1 MSLRFITIAA
11 VAAAAALAG
20 CGERPP
26 MKTTQ
31 LGYRGV
37 AVGQISNPRMD
48 AALRQVNGIPATP
61 YALDPDDGGERA
73 GHAYQNVRAVGDLSV
88 DQFNHLMASIT
99 QWVAPPAQGCNY
111 CHNPNNMASD
121 AVYTKVV
128 ARRMLQMTRNIN
140 ANWTTHVQQVGVTCW
155 TCHRGNAVPK
165 NVWFEDPNVVKH
177 NGMMAG
183 NTRGIGSAGHNSV
196 KYASLPY
203 DPFTPYLLGAYPIR
217 VQSTVPD
224 NGPEVPIKATEATY
238 GLMMHM
244 SGSLGVN
251 CTYCHNSRA
260 WSDWSQ
266 SRPQRVTA
274 WYGIRMVRNVNNQY
288 IQKLAWAM
296 PANRKGPLGD
306 PYKVNCTTCHQ
317 GLAKP
322 LYGVSMRVEH
332 PQLWGPVQKDIGGIN
347 LPGVPA
353 NAVPLPNGGIPRFG
367 PNSAPHGAPLK
378 VAMPAAV
385 PVAGKT
391 AATTVPTAGKT
402 ASAAPVATPV
412 G

>member
-1 MSLRFITIAA
+1 MRNLTLTAA
-11 VAAAAALAG
+11 LAASAVLAG
-20 CGERPP
+20 CGEVPP

-31 LGYRGV
+31 IGYRGT
-37 AVGQISNPRMD
+37 AAEQITNPRLGE
-48 AALRQVNGIPATP
+48 ALRQVNGIPATP
-61 YALDPDDGGERA
+61 YALDPDTGGERA
-73 GHAYQNVRAVGDLSV
+73 GHAYQNVQVVGDLST

-111 CHNPNNMASD
+111 CHNPENMASD
-121 AVYTKVV
+121 RIYTKVV

-140 ANWTTHVQQVGVTCW
+140 ANWTSHVQGVGVTCW

-165 NVWFEDPNVVKH
+165 NVWNEDPAVVAAA
-177 NGMMAG
+177 GMLKG
-183 NTRGIGSAGHNSV
+183 NTRGIASAGHNSV

-203 DPFTPYLLGAYPIR
+203 DPFTPYLLAAYPIR
-217 VQSTVPD
+217 VQSKVPD
-224 NGPEVPIKATEATY
+224 NGAEVPIKATEATY
-238 GLMMHM
+238 GLMMHF

-274 WYGIRMVRNVNNQY
+274 WYGIRMVRNINNDY
-288 IQKLAWAM
+288 IQRLAWAM

-317 GLAKP
+317 GLPLP
-322 LYGVSMRVEH
+322 LYGVSMRKEH
-332 PQLWGPVQKDIGGIN
+332 PQLWGPVQRDIGGIN

-353 NAVPLPNGGIPRFG
+353 TAVPQFNGEIPYAAGTPRVVRAQ
-367 PNSAPHGAPLK
+367 PA
-378 VAMPAAV
+378 PAAA
-385 PVAGKT
+385 PIAGKT
-391 AATTVPTAGKT
+391 AAATGAMPAG
-402 ASAAPVATPV
+402 
-412 G
+412 

>member
-1 MSLRFITIAA
+1 MSRLRIALTI
-11 VAAAAALAG
+11 VATAG
-20 CGERPP
+20 LVASCGEAPP
-26 MKTTQ
+26 MKSTQ
-31 LGYRGV
+31 LGYRGTGLDNI
-37 AVGQISNPRMD
+37 ANPRL
-48 AALRQVNGIPATP
+48 AASLRQVNGIPATP
-61 YALDPDDGGERA
+61 YALDPDTGGERA
-73 GHAYQNVRAVGDLSV
+73 GHAYQNVKVLGDLST

-99 QWVAPPAQGCNY
+99 QWVAPTEQGCNY

-140 ANWTTHVQQVGVTCW
+140 ANWTSHVQGVGVTCW

-165 NVWFEDPNVVKH
+165 NVWNEDPSTFGH
-177 NGMMAG
+177 GGQLAG
-183 NTRGIGSAGHNSV
+183 DTRGIGSAGHNSV

-203 DPFTPYLLGAYPIR
+203 DPFTPFLLGAYPIR
-217 VQSTVPD
+217 VQAKVPD
-224 NGPEVPIKATEATY
+224 NGTRSPIKATEATY

-244 SGSLGVN
+244 AGSLGVN
-251 CTYCHNSRA
+251 CDYCHNSRA

-274 WYGIRMVRNVNNQY
+274 WYGIRMVRNINNDY

-322 LYGVSMRVEH
+322 LYGVSMRKEH

-353 NAVPLPNGGIPRFG
+353 NAVALPNGAIPHVAVT
-367 PNSAPHGAPLK
+367 APAPPATT
-378 VAMPAAV
+378 VAAV
-385 PVAGKT
+385 ASPRKT
-391 AATTVPTAGKT
+391 AAVTTT
-402 ASAAPVATPV
+402 TPV

>member
-1 MSLRFITIAA
+1 MSATRIITT
-11 VAAAAALAG
+11 VAALSLVAA
-20 CGERPP
+20 CGEVPP
-26 MKTTQ
+26 MKSEQ
-31 LGYRGV
+31 IGYRGTGS
-37 AVGQISNPRMD
+37 ATITNPRI
-48 AALRQVNGIPATP
+48 AASLQAVNGIPATP
-61 YALDPDDGGERA
+61 YALDPDTGGERA
-73 GHAYQNVRAVGDLSV
+73 AQAYQNVKVLGDLST

-140 ANWTTHVQQVGVTCW
+140 ANWTTHVKGTGVTCW
-155 TCHRGNAVPK
+155 TCHRGNAVPL
-165 NVWFEDPNVVKH
+165 NVWNEAPVTGG
-177 NGMMAG
+177 GMMLTN
-183 NTRGIGSAGHNSV
+183 NTRGIASAGHNSV

-217 VQSTVPD
+217 VQSKVSV
-224 NGPEVPIKATEATY
+224 NGPEVPLKATEATY

-251 CTYCHNSRA
+251 CSYCHNSRA

-266 SRPQRVTA
+266 SRPQRTVA
-274 WYGIRMVRNVNNQY
+274 WYGIRMVRNVNNEY
-288 IQKLAWAM
+288 IQKLAYAM

-322 LYGVSMRVEH
+322 LYGVSMRREH
-332 PQLWGPVQKDIGGIN
+332 PQLWGPVERDVGGIS

-353 NAVPLPNGGIPRFG
+353 TAVPNADGTVPRIAG
-367 PNSAPHGAPLK
+367 LTPLATPATAPPRT
-378 VAMPAAV
+378 AAV
-385 PVAGKT
+385 
-391 AATTVPTAGKT
+391 ATGI
-402 ASAAPVATPV
+402 
-412 G
+412 GG

>member
-1 MSLRFITIAA
+1 VSGLRHILT
-11 VAAAAALAG
+11 VAAIVAAGALAG
-20 CGERPP
+20 CGEAPP
-26 MKTTQ
+26 MKATQ
-31 LGYRGV
+31 VGYRGT
-37 AVGQISNPRMD
+37 GLDTIQNPRLL
-48 AALRQVNGIPATP
+48 AALRAVNGIPATP
-61 YALDPDDGGERA
+61 YALDPDTGGERA
-73 GHAYQNVRAVGDLSV
+73 SHAYQNVQVLGDLST

-140 ANWTTHVQQVGVTCW
+140 ANWTSHVQGVGVTCW

-165 NVWFEDPNVVKH
+165 NVWNEDPNAVGH
-177 NGMMAG
+177 GGTMFG
-183 NTRGIGSAGHNSV
+183 TTRGIGSAGHNSV

-217 VQSTVPD
+217 VQSRVPVD
-224 NGPEVPIKATEATY
+224 GPEVPIKATEATY

-251 CTYCHNSRA
+251 CNYCHNSRS

-274 WYGIRMVRNVNNQY
+274 WYGIRMVRNINNDY

-296 PANRKGPLGD
+296 PTNRKGPLGD
-306 PYKVNCTTCHQ
+306 PYKVNCATCHQ
-317 GLAKP
+317 GLALP
-322 LYGVSMRVEH
+322 LYGVSMRKEH
-332 PQLWGPVQKDIGGIN
+332 PQLWGPVKRDVGGIA

-353 NAVPLPNGGIPRFG
+353 NAVPQANGQIPTVAGITR
-367 PNSAPHGAPLK
+367 
-378 VAMPAAV
+378 VAQPAAAKV
-385 PVAGKT
+385 PIAGKT
-391 AATTVPTAGKT
+391 AA
-402 ASAAPVATPV
+402 ATPPV
-412 G
+412 VPAG

>member
-1 MSLRFITIAA
+1 MKSTQFGFRGTAVGSVTNPRIAA
-11 VAAAAALAG
+11 SLVAL
-20 CGERPP
+20 
-26 MKTTQ
+26 
-31 LGYRGV
+31 
-37 AVGQISNPRMD
+37 
-48 AALRQVNGIPATP
+48 NGIPATP
-61 YALDPDDGGERA
+61 YALDPDNGGERA
-73 GHAYQNVRAVGDLSV
+73 GHAYQNVKVLGDLST

-140 ANWTTHVQQVGVTCW
+140 ANWTSHVQGVGVTCW

-165 NVWFEDPNVVKH
+165 NVWNEDPSSVPKS
-177 NGMMAG
+177 GQRLIG
-183 NTRGIGSAGHNSV
+183 NTRGIASAGHNSV

-217 VQSTVPD
+217 VQSTVAV

-251 CTYCHNSRA
+251 CTYCHNSRS

-274 WYGIRMVRNVNNQY
+274 WYGIRMVRNINNDY

-306 PYKVNCTTCHQ
+306 PYKVNCLTCHQ
-317 GLAKP
+317 GLPLP
-322 LYGVSMRVEH
+322 LYGVSMRKEH
-332 PQLWGPVQKDIGGIN
+332 PQLWGPVTRDVGGIA

-353 NAVPLPNGGIPRFG
+353 
-367 PNSAPHGAPLK
+367 
-378 VAMPAAV
+378 AAV
-385 PVAGKT
+385 PQADGSVRHVVSAKAVSPAAEAPALKSSTAVA
-391 AATTVPTAGKT
+391 
-402 ASAAPVATPV
+402 SLATPT

>member
-1 MSLRFITIAA
+1 MSRRFATL
-11 VAAAAALAG
+11 VTLSGAAALVG
-20 CGERPP
+20 CGEAPP
-26 MKTTQ
+26 MKAKQ
-31 LGYRGV
+31 EGYRGTAIAQV
-37 AVGQISNPRMD
+37 NNPRLD

-61 YALDPDDGGERA
+61 YALDPDTGGERA
-73 GHAYQNVRAVGDLSV
+73 AHAYQNVQVVGDLST

-99 QWVAPPAQGCNY
+99 QWVAPPEQGCNY

-121 AVYTKVV
+121 AVYTKIV
-128 ARRMLQMTRNIN
+128 ARKMLQMTRNIN
-140 ANWTTHVQQVGVTCW
+140 ANWTSHVQGVGVTCW
-155 TCHRGNAVPK
+155 TCHRGNAVPA
-165 NVWFEDPNVVKH
+165 NIWNIDPNAST
-177 NGMMAG
+177 NGGLLKG
-183 NTRGIGSAGHNSV
+183 NTRGIASAGHSSV
-196 KYASLPY
+196 RYASLPY

-217 VQSTVPD
+217 VQSRVAD

-244 SGSLGVN
+244 AGSLGVN

-274 WYGIRMVRNVNNQY
+274 WYGIRMVRNINNEY
-288 IQKLAWAM
+288 INKVAYAM

-317 GLAKP
+317 GLPLP
-322 LYGVSMRVEH
+322 LYGVSMRKEH
-332 PQLWGPVQKDIGGIN
+332 PQLWGPVQRDVGGIN

-353 NAVPLPNGGIPRFG
+353 AAVPLQNGGIPHV
-367 PNSAPHGAPLK
+367 ATVTPLRPAAA
-378 VAMPAAV
+378 VAAV
-385 PVAGKT
+385 PSPRST
-391 AATTVPTAGKT
+391 ASAVPTTVP
-402 ASAAPVATPV
+402 V

>member
-1 MSLRFITIAA
+1 MNRLCVSLSVIAVAGLVASCGEAPPMRSTQFGFRGTAVGSVTNPRIAA
-11 VAAAAALAG
+11 SLVAL
-20 CGERPP
+20 
-26 MKTTQ
+26 
-31 LGYRGV
+31 
-37 AVGQISNPRMD
+37 
-48 AALRQVNGIPATP
+48 NGIPATP
-61 YALDPDDGGERA
+61 YALDPDNGGERA
-73 GHAYQNVRAVGDLSV
+73 GHAYQNVKVLGDLST

-140 ANWTTHVQQVGVTCW
+140 ANWTSHVRGVGVTCW
-155 TCHRGNAVPK
+155 TCHRGNAVPM
-165 NVWFEDPNVVKH
+165 NVWNEDPSSVPKS
-177 NGMMAG
+177 GQRLIG
-183 NTRGIGSAGHNSV
+183 NTRGIASAGHDSV

-217 VQSTVPD
+217 VQSTVAV

-251 CTYCHNSRA
+251 CTYCHNSRS

-274 WYGIRMVRNVNNQY
+274 WYGIRMVRNINNDY

-317 GLAKP
+317 GLPLP
-322 LYGVSMRVEH
+322 LYGVSMRKEH
-332 PQLWGPVQKDIGGIN
+332 PQLWGPVTRDVGGIA

-353 NAVPLPNGGIPRFG
+353 
-367 PNSAPHGAPLK
+367 
-378 VAMPAAV
+378 AAV
-385 PVAGKT
+385 PQADGSVWHVVSAK
-391 AATTVPTAGKT
+391 AVSPASE
-402 ASAAPVATPV
+402 ASALRSSTAVASLATPT

>member
-1 MSLRFITIAA
+1 MNRLRVSLSAVAVAGLIASCGEAPPIKSTQFGFRGTAVGSVTNPRIAA
-11 VAAAAALAG
+11 SLVAL
-20 CGERPP
+20 
-26 MKTTQ
+26 
-31 LGYRGV
+31 
-37 AVGQISNPRMD
+37 
-48 AALRQVNGIPATP
+48 NGIPATP
-61 YALDPDDGGERA
+61 YALDPDNGGERA
-73 GHAYQNVRAVGDLSV
+73 GHAYQNVKVLGDLST

-140 ANWTTHVQQVGVTCW
+140 ANWTSHVQGVGVTCW

-165 NVWFEDPNVVKH
+165 NVWNEDPSSVPTS
-177 NGMMAG
+177 GQRLTG
-183 NTRGIGSAGHNSV
+183 NTRGIASAGHNSV

-217 VQSTVPD
+217 VQSTVAV

-274 WYGIRMVRNVNNQY
+274 WYGIRMVRNINNDY

-317 GLAKP
+317 GLPLP
-322 LYGVSMRVEH
+322 LYGVSMRKEH
-332 PQLWGPVQKDIGGIN
+332 PQLWGPVTRDVGGIA

-353 NAVPLPNGGIPRFG
+353 
-367 PNSAPHGAPLK
+367 
-378 VAMPAAV
+378 AAV
-385 PVAGKT
+385 PQADGSVRHVVSVKAVSP
-391 AATTVPTAGKT
+391 ASE
-402 ASAAPVATPV
+402 ASALKSSTAVASLAAPT

>member
-1 MSLRFITIAA
+1 MSLRIITSAALVA
-11 VAAAAALAG
+11 VAALSG

-26 MKTTQ
+26 MKSTQ
-31 LGYRGV
+31 FGYRGT
-37 AVGQISNPRMD
+37 AVGSVANPRI
-48 AALRQVNGIPATP
+48 AASLVAVNGIPATP
-61 YALDPDDGGERA
+61 YALDPDNGGERA
-73 GHAYQNVRAVGDLSV
+73 GHAYQNVKVLGDLST

-140 ANWTTHVQQVGVTCW
+140 ANWTSHVQGVGVTCW

-165 NVWFEDPNVVKH
+165 NVWNEDPSSVPTSGRH
-177 NGMMAG
+177 LLG
-183 NTRGIGSAGHNSV
+183 NTRGIASAGHNSV

-217 VQSTVPD
+217 VQSTVPV

-274 WYGIRMVRNVNNQY
+274 WYGIRMVRNINNDY

-317 GLAKP
+317 GLPLP
-322 LYGVSMRVEH
+322 LYGVSMRKEH
-332 PQLWGPVQKDIGGIN
+332 PQLWGPVTRDVGGIA

-353 NAVPLPNGGIPRFG
+353 
-367 PNSAPHGAPLK
+367 
-378 VAMPAAV
+378 AAV
-385 PVAGKT
+385 PQADGSIPRVVSVKVYAPPPNIAALKNSMAAVSSVA
-391 AATTVPTAGKT
+391 PTG
-402 ASAAPVATPV
+402 
-412 G
+412 

>member
-1 MSLRFITIAA
+1 MSSRFFLIAA
-11 VAAAAALAG
+11 VAGLATLAG
-20 CGERPP
+20 CGEAPP
-26 MKTTQ
+26 MKSSQ
-31 LGYRGV
+31 LGYRGTGLDNV
-37 AVGQISNPRMD
+37 ANPRLA

-61 YALDPDDGGERA
+61 YALDPAKPGDELA
-73 GHAYQNVRAVGDLSV
+73 SHAYQNVRVVGDLTT

-99 QWVAPPAQGCNY
+99 QWVAPTEQGCNY

-121 AVYTKVV
+121 AIYTKVV

-140 ANWTTHVQQVGVTCW
+140 ANWTSHVQNVGVTCW

-165 NVWFEDPNVVKH
+165 NVWNEDPNAAGH
-177 NGMMAG
+177 AGRLFG
-183 NTRGIGSAGHNSV
+183 NTRGIASAGHNSV

-217 VQSTVPD
+217 VQSKVPD

-251 CTYCHNSRA
+251 CVYCHNSRA
-260 WSDWSQ
+260 WGDWSQ

-274 WYGIRMVRNVNNQY
+274 WYGIRMVRNVNNDY

-306 PYKVNCTTCHQ
+306 PYKVNCLTCHQ

-322 LYGVSMRVEH
+322 LYGVSMRAEH

-353 NAVPLPNGGIPRFG
+353 SAVPLPNGGIPHVAM
-367 PNSAPHGAPLK
+367 APAMGAPK
-378 VAMPAAV
+378 TAMVAAPKAATVAAV
-385 PVAGKT
+385 AVPGKT
-391 AATTVPTAGKT
+391 AAVVKASPAG
-402 ASAAPVATPV
+402 
-412 G
+412 

>member
-1 MSLRFITIAA
+1 MSGLRHLIVAVTAA
-11 VAAAAALAG
+11 GVLAG
-20 CGERPP
+20 CGEVPP
-26 MKTTQ
+26 MKSEQ
-31 LGYRGV
+31 IAYRGTGS
-37 AVGQISNPRMD
+37 ATITNPRLA

-61 YALDPDDGGERA
+61 YALDPAKPGDELAR
-73 GHAYQNVRAVGDLSV
+73 HAYQNVQVVGDLTT

-99 QWVAPPAQGCNY
+99 QWVAPPEQGCNY

-121 AVYTKVV
+121 AVYTKIV
-128 ARRMLQMTRNIN
+128 ARKMLQMTRNIN
-140 ANWTTHVQQVGVTCW
+140 ANWTSHVQGVGVTCW

-165 NVWFEDPNVVKH
+165 NVWNIDPNPATH
-177 NGMMAG
+177 GGQLFG
-183 NTRGIGSAGHNSV
+183 NTRGIGSAGHSSV
-196 KYASLPY
+196 RYASLPY

-217 VQSTVPD
+217 VQSRVPD

-251 CTYCHNSRA
+251 CSYCHNSRA

-274 WYGIRMVRNVNNQY
+274 WYGIRMVRNINNEY
-288 IQKLAWAM
+288 ITKLAYAM

-317 GLAKP
+317 GLPLP
-322 LYGVSMRVEH
+322 LYGVSMRKEH
-332 PQLWGPVQKDIGGIN
+332 PQLWGPVQRNVGGIA

-353 NAVPLPNGGIPRFG
+353 TAVPQANGQIPNAAGLTRVVQP
-367 PNSAPHGAPLK
+367 AA
-378 VAMPAAV
+378 AAV
-385 PVAGKT
+385 PIAGKT
-391 AATTVPTAGKT
+391 AA
-402 ASAAPVATPV
+402 AAPAVAPA

>member
-1 MSLRFITIAA
+1 
-11 VAAAAALAG
+11 
-20 CGERPP
+20 

-31 LGYRGV
+31 VGYRGT
-37 AVGQISNPRMD
+37 GLDTIQNPRLL
-48 AALRQVNGIPATP
+48 AQLRQVNGIPATP
-61 YALDPDDGGERA
+61 YALDPAKPGDELA
-73 GHAYQNVRAVGDLSV
+73 SHAYKNVQVVGDLTT

-99 QWVAPPAQGCNY
+99 QWVAPPEQGCNY

-128 ARRMLQMTRNIN
+128 ARKMLQMTRNIN
-140 ANWTTHVQQVGVTCW
+140 ANWTSHVQGVGVTCW

-165 NVWFEDPNVVKH
+165 NVWNIDPSSQPNAGQH
-177 NGMMAG
+177 MFG

-217 VQSTVPD
+217 VQSRVPV

-251 CTYCHNSRA
+251 CDYCHNSRA

-274 WYGIRMVRNVNNQY
+274 WYGIRMVRNINNEY
-288 IQKLAWAM
+288 VDKVAYAM

-306 PYKVNCTTCHQ
+306 PYKVNCLTCHQ

-322 LYGVSMRVEH
+322 LYGVSMRKEH
-332 PQLWGPVQKDIGGIN
+332 PQLWGPVKRDVGGIA
-347 LPGVPA
+347 LPGVPL
-353 NAVPLPNGGIPRFG
+353 NAVPQANGQIPT
-367 PNSAPHGAPLK
+367 
-378 VAMPAAV
+378 VAGMTRVAQPAAAKV
-385 PVAGKT
+385 PIAGKT
-391 AATTVPTAGKT
+391 AA
-402 ASAAPVATPV
+402 ATPPAV
-412 G
+412 PAG

>member
-1 MSLRFITIAA
+1 MRKLTLATTA
-11 VAAAAALAG
+11 LVTCAALAG
-20 CGERPP
+20 CGEAPP

-31 LGYRGV
+31 IGYRGTALATV
-37 AVGQISNPRMD
+37 TNPRL
-48 AALRQVNGIPATP
+48 AEALRQVNGIPATP
-61 YALDPDDGGERA
+61 YALDPDTGGERA
-73 GHAYQNVRAVGDLSV
+73 SHAYQNVQVVGDLSV

-111 CHNPNNMASD
+111 CHNPENMASD
-121 AVYTKVV
+121 RIYTKVV

-140 ANWTTHVQQVGVTCW
+140 ANWTSHVQGVGVTCW

-165 NVWFEDPNVVKH
+165 NVWNEDPAVVA
-177 NGMMAG
+177 GRDGRLMG
-183 NTRGIGSAGHNSV
+183 NTRGIASAGHNSV

-203 DPFTPYLLGAYPIR
+203 DPFTPYLLAAYPIR
-217 VQSTVPD
+217 VQSKVPD

-238 GLMMHM
+238 GLMMHF

-274 WYGIRMVRNVNNQY
+274 WYGIRMVRNINNQY

-317 GLAKP
+317 GLPLP
-322 LYGVSMRVEH
+322 LYGVSMRKEH
-332 PQLWGPVQKDIGGIN
+332 PQLWGPVQRDIGGIN

-353 NAVPLPNGGIPRFG
+353 TAVPLANGEIPNLVGTAR
-367 PNSAPHGAPLK
+367 
-378 VAMPAAV
+378 VVRAMPGTGTV
-385 PVAGKT
+385 PIAGKT
-391 AATTVPTAGKT
+391 AAATA
-402 ASAAPVATPV
+402 ATPA

>member
-1 MSLRFITIAA
+1 MIRRVVTLA
-11 VAAAAALAG
+11 VVAGLTMLAG
-20 CGERPP
+20 CGEAPP
-26 MKTTQ
+26 MKGKQ
-31 LGYRGV
+31 LGYRGT
-37 AVGQISNPRMD
+37 GLDQISNPRL
-48 AALRQVNGIPATP
+48 AEQLRLVNGIPATP
-61 YALDPDDGGERA
+61 YALDPDTGGERA
-73 GHAYQNVRAVGDLSV
+73 GHAYQNDRVLGDLST

-140 ANWTTHVQQVGVTCW
+140 ANWTSHVQQVGVTCW

-165 NVWFEDPNVVKH
+165 NVWNEDPNAVQH
-177 NGMMAG
+177 GGQLFG
-183 NTRGIGSAGHNSV
+183 NTRGIASAGHSSV
-196 KYASLPY
+196 RYASLPY

-217 VQSTVPD
+217 VQSRVPD

-274 WYGIRMVRNVNNQY
+274 WYGIRMVRNVNNDY

-322 LYGVSMRVEH
+322 LYGVSMRKEH

-353 NAVPLPNGGIPRFG
+353 NAVPQANGMV
-367 PNSAPHGAPLK
+367 PH
-378 VAMPAAV
+378 VAGVTSPVRVNVPAAV
-385 PVAGKT
+385 APVAGKT
-391 AATTVPTAGKT
+391 VATTAATNQAKAAG
-402 ASAAPVATPV
+402 
-412 G
+412 

>member
-1 MSLRFITIAA
+1 MSGRFILIAA
-11 VAAAAALAG
+11 AAGLAALAG
-20 CGERPP
+20 CGEAPP
-26 MKTTQ
+26 MKTKQ
-31 LGYRGV
+31 LGYRGTGLAQV
-37 AVGQISNPRMD
+37 SNPRID

-61 YALDPDDGGERA
+61 YALDPAKPGDELA
-73 GHAYQNVRAVGDLSV
+73 SHAYQNVRVVGDLTT

-99 QWVAPPAQGCNY
+99 QWVAPAEQGCNY

-121 AVYTKVV
+121 AIYTKVV

-140 ANWTTHVQQVGVTCW
+140 ANWTGHVQNVGVTCW

-165 NVWFEDPNVVKH
+165 NVWNEDPNAAGH
-177 NGMMAG
+177 AGMLAG

-217 VQSTVPD
+217 VQSKVPD

-274 WYGIRMVRNVNNQY
+274 WYGIRMVRNINNDY

-306 PYKVNCTTCHQ
+306 PYKVNCLTCHQ

-322 LYGVSMRVEH
+322 LYGVSMRAEH

-353 NAVPLPNGGIPRFG
+353 AAVPLANGGIPHVG
-367 PNSAPHGAPLK
+367 MTK
-378 VAMPAAV
+378 VATPATAVPVAGKTAAAAV

-391 AATTVPTAGKT
+391 A
-402 ASAAPVATPV
+402 SAAAATPA

>member
-1 MSLRFITIAA
+1 MSAAIKAAITTIAG
-11 VAAAAALAG
+11 AALLAS
-20 CGERPP
+20 CGEAPP
-26 MKTTQ
+26 MKSAQ
-31 LGYRGV
+31 LAYRGT
-37 AVGQISNPRMD
+37 GQATIRNPRIE

-61 YALDPDDGGERA
+61 YALDPDTGGERA
-73 GHAYQNVRAVGDLSV
+73 SHAYQNVRVLGDLST

-140 ANWTTHVQQVGVTCW
+140 ANWTSHVQQVGVTCW
-155 TCHRGNAVPK
+155 TCHRGNAVPR
-165 NVWFEDPNVVKH
+165 NVWNEDPNAALH
-177 NGMMAG
+177 GGMLAG
-183 NTRGIGSAGHNSV
+183 NTRGIASAGHNSV

-203 DPFTPYLLGAYPIR
+203 DPFTPYLLAAYPIR
-217 VQSTVPD
+217 VQSRVPV

-251 CTYCHNSRA
+251 CSYCHNTRA
-260 WSDWSQ
+260 FSDWSQ

-274 WYGIRMVRNVNNQY
+274 WYGIRMVRNINNDY
-288 IQKLAWAM
+288 IQKLAYAM

-317 GLAKP
+317 GLPLP
-322 LYGVSMRVEH
+322 LYGVSMRKEH
-332 PQLWGPVQKDIGGIN
+332 PQLWGPVVRDVGGIDIR
-347 LPGVPA
+347 GVPA
-353 NAVPLPNGGIPRFG
+353 TAVPLQNGGIP
-367 PNSAPHGAPLK
+367 H
-378 VAMPAAV
+378 VA
-385 PVAGKT
+385 T
-391 AATTVPTAGKT
+391 
-402 ASAAPVATPV
+402 ATPV
-412 G
+412 ALATPLVKRKLAAAAGGPPTG